1 MNLSCQR
8 LTALLGLA
16 ALSVAAPTFASRWV
30 EVGTS
35 GVTTDKVMVDADS
48 VTSIDQFKVVNV
60 MRLYA
65 APRVNA
71 HNITLDRHVQRTA
84 FNCADRTFSGIRT
97 VGFLGDKQVGSGPEN
112 SDWRTKMTAV
122 GSDPLA
128 NRVLAIACAPSSAA
142 GPPGGK
148 PSGFSSGSGIVVD
161 EAGDILTNNHVV
173 DHCRS
178 ITVKTRDSRPLVAR
192 IVAADAKNDLALVKL
207 AYDVPLGEP
216 AQFRSQAQPARL
228 GESVGVIGFPLTGML
243 STEPKA
249 TFGQINSV
257 AGMRDDSTLL
267 QFSAPVQPGNS
278 GGPVLDGE
286 GEVIGVVVSQASL
299 AVVAVAGNVP
309 QNVNFA
315 IRGEVAHIF
324 LAARGIKAAVG
335 HRQHPLSTEAIAA
348 MGIKSTVL
356 IQCALQ

>member
-1 MNLSCQR
+1 VNLSCQR

-16 ALSVAAPTFASRWV
+16 ALSIAAPTLASRWV
-30 EVGTS
+30 EVGNS

-48 VTSIDQFKVVNV
+48 VTSIDQFRVVNV

-84 FNCADRTFSGIRT
+84 FNCADRTFGIRT
-97 VGFLGDKQVGSGPEN
+97 LGFLGDKQVGSGPEI

-128 NRVLAIACAPSSAA
+128 NRVLAIACATPNA
-142 GPPGGK
+142 GGPQGGK
-148 PSGFSSGSGIVVD
+148 PSGSSSGSGIVVD
-161 EAGDILTNNHVV
+161 DSGDILTNNHVV

-178 ITVKTRDSRPLVAR
+178 ITVKTSDSKPLVAR
-192 IVAADAKNDLALVKL
+192 IVGADAKNDLALVKL
-207 AYDVPLGEP
+207 AYDAPLGEP
-216 AQFRSQAQPARL
+216 AHFRSQAQPARL
-228 GESVGVIGFPLTGML
+228 GESVAVIGFPLTGML
-243 STEPKA
+243 STEPKV

-257 AGMRDDSTLL
+257 AGARDDSTLL
-267 QFSAPVQPGNS
+267 QISAPVQPGNS

-315 IRGEVAHIF
+315 IRGEVAQIF
-324 LAARGIKAAVG
+324 LAARGIKAAIG

-348 MGIKSTVL
+348 VGIKSTVL
-356 IQCALQ
+356 IQCDLQ